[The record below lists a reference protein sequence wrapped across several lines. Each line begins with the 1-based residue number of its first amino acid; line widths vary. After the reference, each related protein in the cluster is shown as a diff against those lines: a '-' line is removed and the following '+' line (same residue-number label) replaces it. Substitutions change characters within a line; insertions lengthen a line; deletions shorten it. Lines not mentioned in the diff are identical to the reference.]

1 MRSNV
6 GTEGRREAREDSAEG
21 PGSPGAESE
30 TFRTRTCWSQC
41 CHCSPAGQVSVITGT
56 RTCWSQC
63 CHCSPHG
70 TGQRDHRAPGA
81 PPAPRHGDG
90 RETPQ
95 CPHLHPP
102 TPIPNAGLGGGGG
115 LGLTGRCGWDSGG
128 AERVQGSIGVGWGG
142 TRVKEG
148 RRSPRS
154 CLPRDEGQAVGPPG
168 QPQGRKG

>member
-1 MRSNV
+1 MWGPRA
-6 GTEGRREAREDSAEG
+6 GGKRGKTQRRGQGRREQSPRPLGPARAGVSIATV
-21 PGSPGAESE
+21 PS
-30 TFRTRTCWSQC
+30 
-41 CHCSPAGQVSVITGT
+41 AGQVSVITGT
-56 RTCWSQC
+56 RTCWSQH

-70 TGQRDHRAPGA
+70 TGQRDHRAPGG

-128 AERVQGSIGVGWGG
+128 AERVQGGIRVGWGGG